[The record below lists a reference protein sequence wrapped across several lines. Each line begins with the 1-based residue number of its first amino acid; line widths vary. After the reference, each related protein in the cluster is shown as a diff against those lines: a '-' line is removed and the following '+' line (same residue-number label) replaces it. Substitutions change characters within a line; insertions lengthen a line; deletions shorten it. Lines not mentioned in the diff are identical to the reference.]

1 MFSKEDF
8 TPENAQRLTVIINS
22 RMGHPPLTPFREHIP
37 AQQKKFNR
45 VMNEYIKALPE
56 DWMPVLL
63 QDFNT
68 IVSEDILNEDFDP
81 SKIFVYAQ
89 DKELLLT
96 EEQKEQYD
104 KGELFLS
111 EDYQAIVAK

>member
-22 RMGHPPLTPFREHIP
+22 RIGHPPLTPFREHIP

-63 QDFNT
+63 HDFN
-68 IVSEDILNEDFDP
+68 IVVSEDILNESFDP
-81 SKIFVYAQ
+81 SKIAVYAG

-96 EEQKEQYD
+96 EEQRKEYD
-104 KGELFLS
+104 AGELKLS

>member
-22 RMGHPPLTPFREHIP
+22 RIGHPPLTPFREHIP

-63 QDFNT
+63 RDFDQ
-68 IVSEDILNEDFDP
+68 IVSEDILNEAFDP
-81 SKIFVYAQ
+81 SKIHVYAG

-96 EEQKEQYD
+96 DEQRKEYEAG
-104 KGELFLS
+104 KLHLS
-111 EDYQAIVAK
+111 QDYKLLVK